1 MSGNAGSLTIGV
13 DASRASTERPSGT
26 ERYSRRII
34 EELIDQ
40 GVDQRFRLYLN
51 QRQPLDLP
59 QRASTSQRL
68 IPFPRLWTHLR
79 LSTELAIH
87 PIDVLFIPAHVVPPV
102 HPRATVV
109 TIHDLG
115 YLHEPDAHT
124 DWSRRY
130 LDWSTRWSV
139 RAARHVIAISD
150 TTKED
155 LIERYRVPAERI
167 SVVYHGIDERFQ
179 PKGNAETV
187 RARGRLRLEADE
199 RFILFVGTLQPRKNL
214 VRLIEAFET
223 IADDDPD
230 LKLVLAG
237 RRGWK
242 FDAIEHALAT
252 SRHRARI
259 LLPGHVPDVDL
270 PALYS
275 SATVVVL
282 ISLYEG
288 FGLPALEAMACG
300 APVLVSD
307 RGSLPE
313 ITGDAAVIVDPLDA
327 NAIVAG
333 LRLLLDPANRSRRV
347 EHGRQH
353 ASRFTWHQSG
363 RDTLEILINA
373 YSLRKG

>member
-1 MSGNAGSLTIGV
+1 MSARTGPLTIGI
-13 DASRASTERPSGT
+13 DASRASIDHQTGT

-34 EELIDQ
+34 EELLAQ
-40 GVDQRFRLYLN
+40 GVDQRFRLYVN
-51 QRQPLDLP
+51 GHNPIDLP
-59 QRASTSQRL
+59 QRAGDEQRL

-79 LSTELAIH
+79 LSAELARH
-87 PIDVLFIPAHVVPPV
+87 PVDVLFIPAHVVPPV

-115 YLHEPDAHT
+115 YLHEPEAHT

-139 RAARHVIAISD
+139 RAACHVIAISE
-150 TTKED
+150 TTRID
-155 LIERYRVPAERI
+155 LIERYRVSAERI
-167 SVVYHGIDERFQ
+167 SVVYHGIDERFR
-179 PKGNAETV
+179 PAGDAEMARV
-187 RARGRLRLEADE
+187 RSDLGVTEDA

-214 VRLIEAFET
+214 IRLVEAFEA
-223 IADDDPD
+223 IADDEPD

-242 FDAIEHALAT
+242 IEQIDQAIAS

-259 LLPGHVPDVDL
+259 LVPGHVPDADL
-270 PALYS
+270 PAVYS
-275 SATVVVL
+275 SASVVAL

-313 ITGDAAVIVDPLDA
+313 VTGDAAIIVDPHDIG
-327 NAIVAG
+327 AIVAG
-333 LRLLLDPANRSRRV
+333 LRQLLGPAERLKWIERGKKR
-347 EHGRQH
+347 
-353 ASRFTWHQSG
+353 AARFTWHQSG
-363 RDTLEILINA
+363 RGTLEILINA
-373 YSLRKG
+373 YSPRKG

>member
-1 MSGNAGSLTIGV
+1 MRPLTIGI
-13 DASRASTERPSGT
+13 DASRAAIARQTGT

-34 EELIDQ
+34 EELLDQ
-40 GVDQRFRLYLN
+40 GIDQRFRLYLN
-51 QRQPLDLP
+51 GRQPLDLP
-59 QRASTSQRL
+59 QRASTEQRL

-79 LSTELAIH
+79 LSTELALH
-87 PIDVLFIPAHVVPPV
+87 PVNVLFIPAHVVPPV

-115 YLHEPDAHT
+115 YLHEPEAHT

-139 RAARHVIAISD
+139 RAARQVIAISEA
-150 TTKED
+150 TKED
-155 LIERYRVPAERI
+155 LVESYRVATDRV

-179 PKGNAETV
+179 PVGETEMA
-187 RARGRLRLEADE
+187 RARWEIGLGADE

-223 IADDDPD
+223 IADDDAD

-242 FDAIEHALAT
+242 YDEINHAIET
-252 SRHRARI
+252 SRCRGRI
-259 LLPGHVPDVDL
+259 LLPGHVPDADL

-275 SATVVVL
+275 AAAAVALV
-282 ISLYEG
+282 SLYEG

-313 ITGDAAVIVDPLDA
+313 ITGDVAIAVDPLDIG
-327 NAIVAG
+327 AIAAG
-333 LRLLLDPANRSRRV
+333 LRALLVPAERESRSGR
-347 EHGRQH
+347 GRQR
-353 ASRFTWHQSG
+353 AAKFTWRQSG
-363 RDTLEILINA
+363 RDTLEVLINA
-373 YSLRKG
+373 YSPGKG

>member
-1 MSGNAGSLTIGV
+1 VNGNSRPLTIGI
-13 DASRASTERPSGT
+13 DSSRASSERPSGT

-34 EELIDQ
+34 EELLDQ
-40 GVDQRFRLYLN
+40 GADQRFRLYLN
-51 QRQPLDLP
+51 QRQPLSLP
-59 QRASTSQRL
+59 QRASTEQRL
-68 IPFPRLWTHLR
+68 IPFPRLWTHVR
-79 LSTELAIH
+79 LSRELALH
-87 PIDVLFIPAHVVPPV
+87 PVDVLFIPAHVVPPV

-139 RAARHVIAISD
+139 RAACHVIAISEA
-150 TTKED
+150 TKND
-155 LIERYRVPAERI
+155 LIERYGVPAERI
-167 SVVYHGIDERFQ
+167 SVVYHGIDERFR
-179 PKGNAETV
+179 PADAAEIA
-187 RARGRLRLEADE
+187 RARGGLGLRAHE

-214 VRLIEAFET
+214 VRLIEAFES
-223 IADDDPD
+223 IADDEPD

-242 FDAIEHALAT
+242 TDEFDHTLAT
-252 SRHRARI
+252 SRHRTRI
-259 LLPGHVPDVDL
+259 LLPGHVPDADL

-275 SATVVVL
+275 SATAVAL

-313 ITGDAAVIVDPLDA
+313 VTDDAAIVVDPVDVR
-327 NAIVAG
+327 AISAG
-333 LRLLLDPANRSRRV
+333 LRILLTPADRNRRV
-347 EHGRQH
+347 ARGRQH

-363 RDTLEILINA
+363 RDTLEILMNA
-373 YSLRKG
+373 YSPRKG

>member
-1 MSGNAGSLTIGV
+1 MNTQERPLIIGI
-13 DASRASTERPSGT
+13 DASRATISRQTGT
-26 ERYSRRII
+26 ERYSRRVI
-34 EELIDQ
+34 EELLNLGIRQ
-40 GVDQRFRLYLN
+40 HFRLYLN
-51 QRQPLDLP
+51 GRQPLDVP
-59 QRASTSQRL
+59 RHASTEQRL

-79 LSTELAIH
+79 LSAELARH
-87 PIDVLFIPAHVVPPV
+87 PVDVLFVPAHVVPPV

-139 RAARHVIAISD
+139 RAACHVIAISKA
-150 TTKED
+150 TERD
-155 LIERYRVPAERI
+155 LIERYQVPADRI
-167 SVVYHGIDERFQ
+167 SVIYHGIDERFQ
-179 PKGNAETV
+179 P
-187 RARGRLRLEADE
+187 ADE
-199 RFILFVGTLQPRKNL
+199 PDKARVRRALGFTDDVRFVLFVGTLQPRKNL
-214 VRLIEAFET
+214 VRLIGAFET
-223 IADDDPD
+223 IADDDSE

-242 FDAIEHALAT
+242 IDEIDQTIAA
-252 SRHRARI
+252 SRHRDRI
-259 LLPGHVPDVDL
+259 VLPGHVPDGDL

-275 SATVVVL
+275 AATVVAL

-300 APVLVSD
+300 TPVLVSN

-313 ITGDAAVIVDPLDA
+313 VAGNAALIVDPLDV

-333 LRLLLDPANRSRRV
+333 LRRLLDSTERNRLV
-347 EHGRQH
+347 ALGRQR
-353 ASRFTWHQSG
+353 AAEFTWNRAG
-363 RDTLEILINA
+363 RDTLETLINP
-373 YSLRKG
+373 YSSRKG

>member
-1 MSGNAGSLTIGV
+1 
-13 DASRASTERPSGT
+13 
-26 ERYSRRII
+26 
-34 EELIDQ
+34 
-40 GVDQRFRLYLN
+40 
-51 QRQPLDLP
+51 
-59 QRASTSQRL
+59 
-68 IPFPRLWTHLR
+68 
-79 LSTELAIH
+79 
-87 PIDVLFIPAHVVPPV
+87 VLFIPAHVVPPV

-139 RAARHVIAISD
+139 RAARHVIAISEA
-150 TTKED
+150 TKND
-155 LIERYRVPAERI
+155 LIERYRVPEERI
-167 SVVYHGIDERFQ
+167 SVVYHGVDERFR
-179 PKGNAETV
+179 PADAVEMA
-187 RARGRLRLEADE
+187 RARGKLGLGTDE

-223 IADDDPD
+223 IADDEPN

-242 FDAIEHALAT
+242 TDEIDLAIAT

-259 LLPGHVPDVDL
+259 LLPGHVPDADL

-282 ISLYEG
+282 ISLFEG

-313 ITGDAAVIVDPLDA
+313 VAGDAAVIVDPLDVRE
-327 NAIVAG
+327 IVAG
-333 LRLLLDPANRSRRV
+333 LRDLMDPEDRKRRV
-347 EHGRQH
+347 TRGRQH
-353 ASRFTWHQSG
+353 ASRFTWEQAG

-373 YSLRKG
+373 YSPRKG

>member
-1 MSGNAGSLTIGV
+1 MRPLTIGI
-13 DASRASTERPSGT
+13 DTSRASVERQTGT

-34 EELIDQ
+34 EELHDQ

-51 QRQPLDLP
+51 QRQPLSLP
-59 QRASTSQRL
+59 QRAGTEQRL

-79 LSTELAIH
+79 LSTELARH
-87 PIDVLFIPAHVVPPV
+87 PVDVLFIPAHVVPPV

-139 RAARHVIAISD
+139 RAARHVIAISEA
-150 TTKED
+150 TKHD
-155 LIERYRVPAERI
+155 LIERYRVPEERI
-167 SVVYHGIDERFQ
+167 SVVYHGVDERFR
-179 PKGNAETV
+179 PADVAEM
-187 RARGRLRLEADE
+187 ARSCGKLGLGTDE
-199 RFILFVGTLQPRKNL
+199 QFILFVGTLQPRKNL

-223 IADDDPD
+223 IADDEPN

-242 FDAIEHALAT
+242 TDEIDHALAT

-259 LLPGHVPDVDL
+259 LLPGHVSDADL

-275 SATVVVL
+275 SATVVAL

-313 ITGDAAVIVDPLDA
+313 VAGDAAVIVDPLDVRE
-327 NAIVAG
+327 IVAG
-333 LRLLLDPANRSRRV
+333 LRHLMDLADRKRRV
-347 EHGRQH
+347 TRGRQH
-353 ASRFTWHQSG
+353 ASRFTWEQAG

-373 YSLRKG
+373 YSPRKG